1 MPDDQMPPAPSVG
14 SRSKGSNI
22 TSSERSARTIRRII
36 PGRSFL
42 LAVLAGL
49 MATSGCDR
57 YEWDSEKQQI
67 KYRFT
72 HPWEGLWT
80 SKVDTYHYFVIHT
93 IASAEGELRSDGALT
108 IQNEWH
114 DRTIVSM
121 EDVEAV
127 DGGIRFST
135 GKEYRMGP
143 PASSIKDAIVDAA
156 IDIAIDRA
164 LSADPDRREMFF
176 DGTNL
181 YEWDG
186 QDWFVVNKAPFVRG
200 TVGIWDDTYSE
211 EQ

>member
-1 MPDDQMPPAPSVG
+1 MDA
-14 SRSKGSNI
+14 NI
-22 TSSERSARTIRRII
+22 TPRERMFGI
-36 PGRSFL
+36 PGRSCHIGPFL
-42 LAVLAGL
+42 LVVLTGL
-49 MATSGCDR
+49 MVTSGCDR

-80 SKVDTYHYFVIHT
+80 SKVDNFHYLVIHT
-93 IASAEGELRSDGALT
+93 IASAEGELRSDAALT

-114 DRTIVSM
+114 NRTIVSM
-121 EDVEAV
+121 EEVEAV

-143 PASSIKDAIVDAA
+143 PASSIKDAIVDTAIDAA
-156 IDIAIDRA
+156 IDSA
-164 LSADPDRREMFF
+164 LSPDPDRRQMFF

-200 TVGIWDDTYSE
+200 TVGVWDDTYPE
-211 EQ
+211 EE